1 VSTDRDVTRIV
12 RSWLDEGVTQLPDRV
27 LDSVLD
33 QVPMTPQRRAPMWAA
48 RRFTTM
54 NYTVRI
60 GLAAAAVVVTAL
72 IGYQLLSG
80 PNVGDPGPTATPQP
94 TSTPARTPVALR
106 DGPLEPG
113 EHVTHP
119 FDAPNDSLSFTFTV
133 PAGWSGFGKI
143 GVLPEQG
150 GAGPDGMGMG
160 FSLVTGL
167 YSDPCHG
174 VQPDVTVGP
183 TVDELVTAFLDQTA
197 YEATTP
203 TDVTLSG
210 HSGKQMDLIMP
221 SGANYTSCYL
231 GGSTVWQGSIHAQG
245 PGNVWHLWILDV
257 EGVRVVILAQD
268 NPGTSAEDKAE
279 LLAIVDSIEI
289 EP

>member
-1 VSTDRDVTRIV
+1 VSTDRDVTGIV

-27 LDSVLD
+27 LDAVLD
-33 QVPMTPQRRAPMWAA
+33 RVPTTPQRRAPMWAA
-48 RRFTTM
+48 RRFPTM
-54 NYTVRI
+54 NNTVRI
-60 GLAAAAVVVTAL
+60 GLAAAAVVVIAL

-80 PNVGDPGPTATPQP
+80 PNVGDPGPTATPQL
-94 TSTPARTPVALR
+94 TSTPAPTPVALR

-113 EHVTHP
+113 EYVTHP
-119 FDAPNDSLSFTFTV
+119 FDAPNDSLRFTFTV
-133 PAGWSGFGKI
+133 PVGWSGFGNI

-150 GAGPDGMGMG
+150 AAGPDGMGMG
-160 FSLVTGL
+160 FNLVTDL
-167 YSDPCHG
+167 YSDPCRA
-174 VQPDVTVGP
+174 PDVKVGP
-183 TVDELVTAFLDQTA
+183 SVDDLVTAFLDQTA

-210 HSGKQMDLIMP
+210 YSGKQMDLVMP
-221 SGANYTSCYL
+221 SDANFTGCYRD
-231 GGSTVWQGSIHAQG
+231 GSTVWEGSIHAQG
-245 PGNVWHLWILDV
+245 PGNVWHLWILDAD
-257 EGVRVVILAQD
+257 GVRVVILAQD